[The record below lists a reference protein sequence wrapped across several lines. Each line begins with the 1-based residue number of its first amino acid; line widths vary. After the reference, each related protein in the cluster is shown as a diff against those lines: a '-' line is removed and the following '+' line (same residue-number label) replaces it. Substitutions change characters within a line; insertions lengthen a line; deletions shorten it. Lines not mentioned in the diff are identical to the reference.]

1 MPNTIISPD
10 VFADAVNENLDVK
23 LRACK
28 LATDYTEMV
37 EDITTCGEVI
47 HFPTFNRIGDAVVVE
62 KGTSIVPDEVNMSD
76 STATVKQ
83 VGHGVRI
90 YDKDLTQVKCN
101 AMKADM
107 ALQLCETIAKRV
119 DADLV
124 DAIYNEATYK
134 DSNADLDATILDTA
148 FDVFG
153 DDVDNDTF
161 AGILIHSELRKKFM
175 AMDAFT
181 SIMKTNASK
190 GNGIVQGGCIGY
202 WNGDIPVYVSKN
214 GTKRDGKCLCAIVK
228 KGALGIVWQKGVS
241 IEEERESKL
250 LATDIVANVMYAT
263 KLLHADGVSVL
274 EIGA

>member
-1 MPNTIISPD
+1 MPNTIIKPD
-10 VFADAVNENLDVK
+10 VFANAVNAKLDVK

-28 LATDYTEMV
+28 LATDYTELV
-37 EDITTCGEVI
+37 EDITTCGEVV
-47 HFPTFNRIGDAVVVE
+47 HFPTFDAISDAVVVE
-62 KGTSIVPDEVNMSD
+62 KGTPLTPDEINMSD

-83 VGHGVRI
+83 VGHSVRV
-90 YDKDLTQVKCN
+90 YDKDLTQVKTDS
-101 AMKADM
+101 MKEKMAAQLADK
-107 ALQLCETIAKRV
+107 LAKAV
-119 DADLV
+119 DSDLV

-134 DSNADLDATILDTA
+134 DSNADLDETILDAA

-181 SIMKTNASK
+181 SIMKTNASA
-190 GNGIVQGGCIGY
+190 GNGIVVDGKIGY
-202 WNGDIPVYVSKN
+202 WNGDIPVYVSNN
-214 GTKRDGKCLCAIVK
+214 GTKRGGKCLCAIVK
-228 KGALGIVWQKGVS
+228 NDALGIVWQKAVS
-241 IEEERESKL
+241 VEEERESKL
-250 LATDIVANVMYAT
+250 FATDIVANEMYAT

>member
-1 MPNTIISPD
+1 MPNTIIKPD
-10 VFADAVNENLDVK
+10 VFADAVNAKLDVK

-28 LATDYTEMV
+28 LATDYTELV

-47 HFPTFNRIGDAVVVE
+47 HFPTFDDIGDAVVVE
-62 KGTSIVPDEVNMSD
+62 KGTPITPDEINMSD

-83 VGHGVRI
+83 VGHGVRV
-90 YDKDLTQVKCN
+90 YDKDLTQVKCD
-101 AMKADM
+101 AMKEKM
-107 ALQLCETIAKRV
+107 AERLANKLAKRV
-119 DADLV
+119 DSDLV
-124 DAIYNEATYK
+124 DAIYEEATYK
-134 DSNADLDATILDTA
+134 DSNADLDETILDAA

-181 SIMKTNASK
+181 SIMRTNAAA
-190 GNGIVQGGCIGY
+190 GNGVVVEGKIGY
-202 WNGDIPVYVSKN
+202 WNGNIPVYVSNN
-214 GTKRDGKCLCAIVK
+214 GTKRSGKCLCAIVK
-228 KGALGIVWQKGVS
+228 NGALGIVWQKDVS

-250 LATDIVANVMYAT
+250 FATDIVANEMYAT
-263 KLLHADGVSVL
+263 KLLNADGVSVL